1 MLLMN
6 KSNKCLIILALH
18 QISTIRHQLLRLFQI
33 YQRLHQCLYI
43 SRITLQKYK
52 TITSSRR
59 DTKQTF
65 IWRRGKK
72 KLAEPITDIDSS

>member
-1 MLLMN
+1 MLLN

-18 QISTIRHQLLRLFQI
+18 QISTIKHQLLRLFQI

-52 TITSSRR
+52 
-59 DTKQTF
+59 KQ
-65 IWRRGKK
+65 
-72 KLAEPITDIDSS
+72 